1 MQFVP
6 ENGIY
11 TYFRYT
17 DKQKIMVMMN
27 TSNKDMEHETSR
39 YVEMLKDFSS
49 AKNVITENNLDNLST
64 IKINANST
72 LIIELLK

>member
-17 DKQKIMVMMN
+17 EQQKIMVIMN
-27 TSNKDMEHETSR
+27 TSNKDVEHETTR
-39 YVEMLKDFSS
+39 YTEMLSGCSS
-49 AKNVITENNLDNLST
+49 AINVVTDNKLDNISI
-64 IKINANST
+64 IKLKANST